1 MVMVMAEI
9 SVTPIGTGRTGVSF
23 YVARALESISGMDGL
38 KYELNPMGTV
48 LESENI
54 EVIMDASKRMVEA
67 LHNLGVER
75 VGVILKIDS
84 RRDKSATMAE
94 KVGSVYRQMG

>member
-1 MVMVMAEI
+1 MVMAEI

-23 YVARALESISGMDGL
+23 YVAQTLESISDMENLRYD
-38 KYELNPMGTV
+38 LNAMGTI
-48 LESENI
+48 LESDKMGTILE
-54 EVIMDASKRMVEA
+54 ATGRMVEA

-84 RRDKSATMAE
+84 RRDKSSTMSG
-94 KVGSVYRQMG
+94 KVDSVRRQMN

>member
-1 MVMVMAEI
+1 MVMAEI

-23 YVARALESISGMDGL
+23 YVAQALESISDMENLRYD
-38 KYELNPMGTV
+38 LNAMGTI
-48 LESENI
+48 LESDKMGTILE
-54 EVIMDASKRMVEA
+54 AAGRMVEA

-84 RRDKSATMAE
+84 RRDKSSTMSG
-94 KVGSVYRQMG
+94 KVDSVRRQMN